1 MESILHYSRTS
12 HYVIISTITS
22 TNFNPII
29 DVYHISFLYQFES
42 VDVTEKTNIF
52 YLIFWLTYGSLW
64 SLSHFGPISA
74 NIRPIDMSVQVH
86 AIFILKALLSR
97 LNYSEEENVSKD
109 DGSVFSGKFLN
120 DTQLQIVKDKLYKGN
135 LDYSLMFN

>member
-1 MESILHYSRTS
+1 
-12 HYVIISTITS
+12 
-22 TNFNPII
+22 
-29 DVYHISFLYQFES
+29 
-42 VDVTEKTNIF
+42 
-52 YLIFWLTYGSLW
+52 
-64 SLSHFGPISA
+64 
-74 NIRPIDMSVQVH
+74 MSVQVH

>member
-1 MESILHYSRTS
+1 
-12 HYVIISTITS
+12 
-22 TNFNPII
+22 
-29 DVYHISFLYQFES
+29 
-42 VDVTEKTNIF
+42 
-52 YLIFWLTYGSLW
+52 
-64 SLSHFGPISA
+64 
-74 NIRPIDMSVQVH
+74 MSVQVH
-86 AIFILKALLSR
+86 AIFILKAPLFR